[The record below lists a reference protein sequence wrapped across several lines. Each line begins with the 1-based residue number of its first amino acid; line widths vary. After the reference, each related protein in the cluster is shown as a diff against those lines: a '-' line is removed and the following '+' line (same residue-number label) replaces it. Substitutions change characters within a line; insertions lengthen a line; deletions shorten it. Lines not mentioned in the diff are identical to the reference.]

1 MFTEEELKI
10 MTEQAKQK
18 LSNGVDEIE
27 IDENTDLYAEFR
39 DEDDKVE
46 TTKEDIVIKNQPTI
60 LDAESENGIRGQ
72 RANISTYMSDE
83 DMEANPEILSFD
95 EPLFIGGPTKSQL
108 DSWKKQWEGYDI
120 YVTEI
125 QEQYFIFRTLNRFE
139 YKQIVALPNVDALQ
153 REEIICET
161 VTLFPY
167 SYKWDVMAKDKA
179 GLPSTFSQI
188 IMEKSGFTN
197 EYSIEVL

>member
-1 MFTEEELKI
+1 MFTDEELKI

-18 LSNGVDEIE
+18 LSGDVEEIE
-27 IDENTDLYAEFR
+27 IDEGVDLYAEFR
-39 DEDDKVE
+39 DETEPVE
-46 TTKEDIVIKNQPTI
+46 NTQEDVVIKNQPTI
-60 LDAESENGIRGQ
+60 HDVESEDRIRGQ
-72 RANISTYMSDE
+72 RANISAYMSENGPD
-83 DMEANPEILSFD
+83 AIPEILPFD
-95 EPLFIGGPTKSQL
+95 EPLFVGGPTKSQL

-167 SYKWDVMAKDKA
+167 SYKWDVMAKEKA

>member
-46 TTKEDIVIKNQPTI
+46 TTKEDIVIKNKPTI
-60 LDAESENGIRGQ
+60 HDVESEERTRGQ
-72 RANISTYMSDE
+72 RADISYYIE
-83 DMEANPEILSFD
+83 DGEVYANPEILSFD
-95 EPLFIGGPTKSQL
+95 EPLFVGGPTKSQL

>member
-46 TTKEDIVIKNQPTI
+46 TTQEDIVIKNKPTI
-60 LDAESENGIRGQ
+60 HDVESEERTRGQ
-72 RANISTYMSDE
+72 RADISYYIE
-83 DMEANPEILSFD
+83 DGEVYANPEILSFD
-95 EPLFIGGPTKSQL
+95 EPLFLGGPTKSQL
-108 DSWKKQWEGYDI
+108 DSWKKQWEGADI
-120 YVTEI
+120 FVTEI

-167 SYKWDVMAKDKA
+167 TYKWDSMAKDKA
-179 GLPSTFSQI
+179 GVPSTLSQI
-188 IMEKSGFTN
+188 VMEKSGFTN